1 MRLTPLHLAGSAIA
15 ALALLSGC
23 GKPKPAAN
31 SLDAMDE
38 QLVNGAVVADTAA
51 NKALAAAIRVD
62 PAKAGKARPGD
73 RAATVTLAQAA
84 KRQQSGKPAMPAVT
98 EDGGPSA
105 AKLSSSGA
113 TGCLG
118 GLDYA
123 NGWAAKLPADLPMH
137 PSARLQEAAGHDGG
151 CQARVVSFTVPGDR
165 GQVIGWYAAKAKAAG
180 YTAGRDDK
188 NGDWNLAGDKGD
200 SAFYIM
206 VGPATGGETPVDYIW
221 THGAEP
227 SLSPSLEGRGALAAA
242 PTLL

>member
-1 MRLTPLHLAGSAIA
+1 MRLTLAALG

-23 GKPKPAAN
+23 GKPKPTAN

-38 QLVNGAVVADTAA
+38 QLVNGAVVAETPA
-51 NKALAAAIRVD
+51 NKALAADIRVD
-62 PAKAGKARPGD
+62 PAKAGKHQPGD
-73 RAATVTLAQAA
+73 RAATVSLAQAA
-84 KRQQSGKPAMPAVT
+84 TRQREGKPAMPMVT

-105 AKLSSSGA
+105 AELSSTGA

-118 GLDYA
+118 GLDYS
-123 NGWAAKLPADLPMH
+123 NGWAARLPADLPMH

-165 GQVIGWYAAKAKAAG
+165 GQVIGWYTAKAKAAG
-180 YTAGRDDK
+180 YSTGRDDR

-206 VGPATGGETPVDYIW
+206 VGPAAGGETPVDYIW
-221 THGAEP
+221 THG
-227 SLSPSLEGRGALAAA
+227 G
-242 PTLL
+242 